1 MASSL
6 ALLDAVRSRVTR
18 WLERVSLQSRVR
30 MLSSSMLTGLVF
42 VACSVLTGPPDLSAA
57 DGVYR
62 LERVD
67 GVALPIAI
75 EAGDC
80 PREISTGSLSLDP
93 TVARRRPLFSVS
105 VVLRLQCNP
114 TRVLPVGMDELVR
127 DFGKWTII
135 GDAVQL
141 RSDQGYG
148 NQLVPILDPEP
159 GTPGPILTVER
170 GGKRYTF
177 RRTRRYGVPPG

>member
-1 MASSL
+1 MASRLPLSDAGRSQVSGWLRRLSL
-6 ALLDAVRSRVTR
+6 PNRAGWLCALV
-18 WLERVSLQSRVR
+18 
-30 MLSSSMLTGLVF
+30 LTHLLF
-42 VACSVLTGPPDLSAA
+42 TACSVLTGPDLSAA

-80 PREISTGSLSLDP
+80 PREISTGSLSLSP
-93 TVARRRPLFSVS
+93 TVARRRPLFTVR
-105 VVLRLQCNP
+105 VQVRLRCDP